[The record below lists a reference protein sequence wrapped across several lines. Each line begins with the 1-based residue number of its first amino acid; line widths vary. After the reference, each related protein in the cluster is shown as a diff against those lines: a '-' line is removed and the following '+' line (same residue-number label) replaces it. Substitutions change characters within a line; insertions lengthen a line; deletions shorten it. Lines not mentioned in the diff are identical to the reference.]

1 MTTLVA
7 DLHDAMCEKVAM
19 SRACWLAVEHC
30 VWPRDVGV
38 ECGGRVRSMWTEQQL
53 RMDPVTSAHHLHV
66 TPQPINGPCGVI
78 AAFQAHVFRH
88 LMQSTKETKPEDERG
103 WRLSPDIYRRA
114 LATMLWQA
122 ATEPSV
128 FGRDDSEETKSTT
141 EATEP
146 TEPTELTEAMKTT
159 ENMKMTLRFIDLV
172 RANRRFQPRAPS
184 YMTLVNEITTEQ
196 EAMDAIE
203 RTKCDPSTW
212 SAAAL
217 VFSLVLTRGCDVV
230 VRELQGGVVDGSNVL
245 PLDSLISK
253 EDEDGGSVAGFCEH
267 ALISLCLWGRV
278 SDTYRVVPSR
288 TTSLPR
294 VGLMT
299 LPEDGGDGGSDE
311 IDRAALAW
319 MTRPEFPVWA
329 ALWGGHVK
337 VMLRCVSGEEEQGAE
352 KEFICY
358 LTDGLHLDRAITS
371 MRLRCGGGGGG
382 GGGGCGGGGDDALS
396 SKSSSSSSSL
406 VSLVVEI
413 IGQRMVSSSDEAKK
427 DPVRLLQVVC
437 RCKESDESD
446 KSEEEERVR
455 GHDVG
460 QRWYCRNCYLSLP
473 RVYAY
478 NAADNTTCKV
488 CEKRR
493 EVCGSSHWITED
505 EVPALILQAFDVSR
519 APAELKLARTVW
531 PNVMLVKNGLQYSGI
546 GDDKK

>member
-1 MTTLVA
+1 
-7 DLHDAMCEKVAM
+7 
-19 SRACWLAVEHC
+19 
-30 VWPRDVGV
+30 
-38 ECGGRVRSMWTEQQL
+38 
-53 RMDPVTSAHHLHV
+53 
-66 TPQPINGPCGVI
+66 
-78 AAFQAHVFRH
+78 
-88 LMQSTKETKPEDERG
+88 
-103 WRLSPDIYRRA
+103 
-114 LATMLWQA
+114 
-122 ATEPSV
+122 
-128 FGRDDSEETKSTT
+128 
-141 EATEP
+141 
-146 TEPTELTEAMKTT
+146 
-159 ENMKMTLRFIDLV
+159 MTLL
-172 RANRRFQPRAPS
+172 
-184 YMTLVNEITTEQ
+184 NEITTEQ

-230 VRELQGGVVDGSNVL
+230 MRELQGGVVDGSNVL

-294 VGLMT
+294 VGLVT
-299 LPEDGGDGGSDE
+299 LPEGDGGGGSDE

-337 VMLRCVSGEEEQGAE
+337 VMLQCVSGEEEQGAE
-352 KEFICY
+352 KEFMCY

-382 GGGGCGGGGDDALS
+382 GDDALS

-406 VSLVVEI
+406 VSLVEEI
-413 IGQRMVSSSDEAKK
+413 IGQRVVSSSDDEAK
-427 DPVRLLQVVC
+427 DPVRLLQVV
-437 RCKESDESD
+437 RRRKESDESD
-446 KSEEEERVR
+446 TSEERVR

-460 QRWYCRNCYLSLP
+460 QRWYCRDCYLSLP

-478 NAADNTTCKV
+478 NAADDTTCKV
-488 CEKRR
+488 CEKRQ
-493 EVCGSSHWITED
+493 EECGSSHWITED

-531 PNVMLVKNGLQYSGI
+531 PNVMLVKNGLRYSGI
-546 GDDKK
+546 GDKEEKR